1 MHEPTHDPTPTPPPA
16 DAPPAPGGI
25 SPALVLFLITGLI
38 GLLIAVFML
47 LAEGPAA
54 GQPDQAAAPRS
65 RAIRDWQAP
74 VFEVQTLA
82 GDSVSLADF
91 RGRTVF
97 LNFWRTDCIPC
108 VRELP
113 AFQAFSA
120 QQGDDGAIV
129 LALNQG
135 ESPEQIT
142 TFLNEIGID
151 GILVLLDPTAGIRL
165 DYDVGGYPTTFI
177 IDADGMVRYRKLGEM
192 TVEEMD
198 LYLETLAEEQAGTS

>member
-1 MHEPTHDPTPTPPPA
+1 MHEPTHDQTPTPPT
-16 DAPPAPGGI
+16 PPAPAGI
-25 SPALVLFLITGLI
+25 SPALVLFLITGLV
-38 GLLIAVFML
+38 GLLTAVFML

-54 GQPDQAAAPRS
+54 GQPDQAAPRS

-165 DYDVGGYPTTFI
+165 DYDVGGYPTTFV

-192 TVEEMD
+192 TVDEMD